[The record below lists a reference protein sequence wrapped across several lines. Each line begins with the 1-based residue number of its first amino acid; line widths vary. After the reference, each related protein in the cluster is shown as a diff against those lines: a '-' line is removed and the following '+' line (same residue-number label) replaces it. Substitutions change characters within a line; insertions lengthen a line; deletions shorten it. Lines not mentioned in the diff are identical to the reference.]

1 MLKPRGANAAGPGNG
16 GLGIED
22 PPSLPGST
30 PIFDVL
36 EKSLQCL
43 FQTKNIFT
51 NFFTLT

>member
-36 EKSLQCL
+36 EKSLLCL
-43 FQTKNIFT
+43 FQTKKIFT